1 MRFKKIRGH
10 KAIWKDIE
18 AWKQRYSRINSE
30 YADREYVKI
39 WVHPYSGISLL
50 NSRIPEPRRETRSR
64 MLGGLLDIYD
74 SWKVELDK
82 LGEPYYLKI
91 WLFEPRFSL
100 SQVVCAV
107 GESSDFYQHTFYKP
121 GTSRTLPFQ
130 NYGKH
135 QERLKKL
142 SWELALDENFI
153 DNQTIGVPEDF
164 ISEAEF
170 FANRRWVKRK
180 LSGPHRKEMFEQE
193 EIYYIEMGK
202 VWIGGE
208 K

>member
-18 AWKQRYSRINSE
+18 AWKQRYSRFNAE

-91 WLFEPRFSL
+91 WL
-100 SQVVCAV
+100 
-107 GESSDFYQHTFYKP
+107 
-121 GTSRTLPFQ
+121 
-130 NYGKH
+130 
-135 QERLKKL
+135 
-142 SWELALDENFI
+142 LDENFI

-170 FANRRWVKRK
+170 FANRRWVKSK
-180 LSGPHRKEMFEQE
+180 LSGPHRKEVFEQE